1 MFCYSSLR
9 PVVVEP
15 FEQQDDVDG
24 YPDKNLP
31 RKNPEFFKARDIG
44 PRFAQ
49 LGSFEHEYGT
59 RWKQLHELY
68 KQKEEALKREMA
80 MEEEKLEAQMEFAR
94 YEHETELLRER
105 MYSSIIIFKKMFLYD
120 YINNCFFTLQNC
132 VCVRRIAKGRRENGR

>member
-1 MFCYSSLR
+1 MKTYIKRKNFCFRSLR

-24 YPDKNLP
+24 YPDKKLP
-31 RKNPEFFKARDIG
+31 RKNPEFFKAREIG

-105 MYSSIIIFKKMFLYD
+105 MYSN
-120 YINNCFFTLQNC
+120 INM
-132 VCVRRIAKGRRENGR
+132 

>member
-1 MFCYSSLR
+1 
-9 PVVVEP
+9 VEP
-15 FEQQDDVDG
+15 FEQQDNVDG

-49 LGSFEHEYGT
+49 VGSFEHEYGT

-105 MYSSIIIFKKMFLYD
+105 TYPNLLLHKTHCVLK
-120 YINNCFFTLQNC
+120 NNYNNHFTLLC
-132 VCVRRIAKGRRENGR
+132 RITYARGRS

>member
-1 MFCYSSLR
+1 MLTRETQVYYLKNVDIKGKAYIKYKSFCFSSLR

-31 RKNPEFFKARDIG
+31 RKNPEFFKAREIG

-105 MYSSIIIFKKMFLYD
+105 MYFNID
-120 YINNCFFTLQNC
+120 
-132 VCVRRIAKGRRENGR
+132 V

>member
-1 MFCYSSLR
+1 M
-9 PVVVEP
+9 EP
-15 FEQQDDVDG
+15 FEQQDNVDG

-49 LGSFEHEYGT
+49 VGSFEHEYGT

-105 MYSSIIIFKKMFLYD
+105 TLYPAVQLISGIFA
-120 YINNCFFTLQNC
+120 ICGTLLAY
-132 VCVRRIAKGRRENGR
+132 RSKGAVEFSALNIRFARSGLDNDSND